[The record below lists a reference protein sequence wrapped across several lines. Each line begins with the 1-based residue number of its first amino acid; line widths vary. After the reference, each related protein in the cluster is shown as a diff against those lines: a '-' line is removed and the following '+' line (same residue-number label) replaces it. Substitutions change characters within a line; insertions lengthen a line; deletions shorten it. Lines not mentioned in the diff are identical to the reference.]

1 MDTHGTGGF
10 FDLKLIPQFDG
21 SHGQSVVEW
30 LQTVELICKLR
41 KVEDVASVIPL
52 RLIGGALAVYLQLS
66 DKERGSVEKLKA
78 SLLAAFAV
86 DPFVAYEQFKERNL
100 RANELPD
107 VFLADLRRL
116 ASLFGGIP
124 EKAVACAF
132 VSGLP
137 DNSESDLNAC
147 QSNHRG
153 RSSLQNDRRLPRRW
167 GFGSKAANRHFNIA
181 LLPLRLAEPLR
192 QGLPGT
198 ETGSCLRPAERGTK
212 SPTSSTESWTQ
223 GVWNRCFPLPGKRRR
238 EVGISASLLPRC
250 PLIEALPTV
259 QLHVDGVQREV
270 LVDTGCSKCVA
281 HVSCCKRWRKKPA
294 SVIAVDGREFQCEG
308 TGTAHLR
315 ATGGVPVEVR
325 IIVTH
330 VKPLGFDFIL
340 GMNGITALGGV
351 IVDDQRRVQ
360 LGSRS
365 SVACTAIDVDLKLDE
380 RDFAVSYSADTRSWT
395 AVWKWSEGAEPGVLR
410 NTAEEYHLADG
421 ARAPYKEEL
430 ETWIRN
436 GWLVPYD
443 ESKYGAAKGLV
454 PLTAVVQRNKSKV
467 RPVMDFRE
475 LNDYIETHTAD
486 SDVCAQKLR
495 EWRRQGAN
503 VSVIDLNKAYLQIR
517 IDESLWPYQTVVFKR
532 RRYCL
537 TRLGFGLNVAPLIMK
552 AVVKCVLSQ
561 DPNVEKGTSAYI
573 DDILVNEDVV
583 GAGQGLAR
591 ARSDDVEERQP
602 SPHCA
607 RPIDSPEKL
616 REWRRQGANVSVIDL
631 NKAYLQIRID
641 ESLWPYQAVVFK
653 QRRYCPTRLGF
664 GLNVAPLIMKAV
676 VKCVLSQDLNV
687 EKGTSSYIDDILVNE
702 DVVGAGQVEQ
712 HLARYGLSCKAH
724 ERVADGARVLGLR
737 VWREHGRMTWKRD
750 NQVPTVPDR
759 LTRRVVFS
767 YCGKLVGH
775 LPVCGWLRVATAFAK
790 RKANDA
796 TASWDEVID
805 DDELRT
811 LLLET
816 AAEVKAA
823 SEMLI
828 RRRIGIVLSLV
839 EECGLNLNISLVRS
853 ADNKADALTRIP
865 QRWSGSPKTSV
876 PVCAPTVDSC
886 VEQIIAKIHH
896 DAGHPGVR
904 RTLYFARRVCP
915 TVSRQ
920 QVRQVVINCEAC
932 QSINPAP
939 VRWRHG
945 RLNVEKVWQR
955 LGMDVT
961 HFGGRPYLTLIDCG
975 PSRFAIWRPLR
986 LHTSADV
993 VGQLETVFY
1002 ERGAPEQL
1010 LTDNDTAFRSKA
1022 FAQLAARWDVRMRFR
1037 CAHVPS
1043 GNGIVERC
1051 HRTVKVI
1058 AARKGCSIAEAVY
1071 LYNITPRDDRTS
1083 QAAPANGVYKYAVRI
1098 REVDVSSKEG
1108 SQESSPY
1115 AAGDAVWV
1123 KPPGIQCDRRYQ
1135 TGTVTDVISSQA
1147 VEVDGFPRHVR
1158 DLRPRAPV
1166 VDPTSALEDSQDDE
1180 IILTFPTRS
1189 ETAETLS
1196 GQVDD
1201 PPEQEPRRSA
1211 RIRKPR
1217 TFACCDCVS
1226 GGSVPNNKSG
1236 NG

>member
-1 MDTHGTGGF
+1 M
-10 FDLKLIPQFDG
+10 
-21 SHGQSVVEW
+21 E
-30 LQTVELICKLR
+30 
-41 KVEDVASVIPL
+41 
-52 RLIGGALAVYLQLS
+52 
-66 DKERGSVEKLKA
+66 ER
-78 SLLAAFAV
+78 
-86 DPFVAYEQFKERNL
+86 
-100 RANELPD
+100 
-107 VFLADLRRL
+107 
-116 ASLFGGIP
+116 
-124 EKAVACAF
+124 
-132 VSGLP
+132 
-137 DNSESDLNAC
+137 
-147 QSNHRG
+147 
-153 RSSLQNDRRLPRRW
+153 
-167 GFGSKAANRHFNIA
+167 
-181 LLPLRLAEPLR
+181 
-192 QGLPGT
+192 
-198 ETGSCLRPAERGTK
+198 
-212 SPTSSTESWTQ
+212 
-223 GVWNRCFPLPGKRRR
+223 
-238 EVGISASLLPRC
+238 
-250 PLIEALPTV
+250 
-259 QLHVDGVQREV
+259 
-270 LVDTGCSKCVA
+270 A
-281 HVSCCKRWRKKPA
+281 HK
-294 SVIAVDGREFQCEG
+294 REFQCEG
-308 TGTAHLR
+308 SGTAHLR

-365 SVACTAIDVDLKLDE
+365 FVACTAIDVDLKLDE

-421 ARAPYKEEL
+421 ARAPYEEEL

-583 GAGQGLAR
+583 GAGQ
-591 ARSDDVEERQP
+591 VE
-602 SPHCA
+602 
-607 RPIDSPEKL
+607 L
-616 REWRRQGANVSVIDL
+616 
-631 NKAYLQIRID
+631 
-641 ESLWPYQAVVFK
+641 
-653 QRRYCPTRLGF
+653 
-664 GLNVAPLIMKAV
+664 
-676 VKCVLSQDLNV
+676 
-687 EKGTSSYIDDILVNE
+687 
-702 DVVGAGQVEQ
+702 

-811 LLLET
+811 LLLEI
-816 AAEVKAA
+816 AAEVNVRDPARGRWDVSGKEARVWVDASSLAVGVALEVGGSIVEDAAWLRRDEACHINMAELDAVIKGLNLALSWQMNVIELMTDSSTVHRWISDGLSGRTRLKTKAA

-896 DAGHPGVR
+896 DAR
-904 RTLYFARRVCP
+904 
-915 TVSRQ
+915 
-920 QVRQVVINCEAC
+920 
-932 QSINPAP
+932 
-939 VRWRHG
+939 
-945 RLNVEKVWQR
+945 
-955 LGMDVT
+955 
-961 HFGGRPYLTLIDCG
+961 
-975 PSRFAIWRPLR
+975 PSRREANAL
-986 LHTSADV
+986 
-993 VGQLETVFY
+993 
-1002 ERGAPEQL
+1002 
-1010 LTDNDTAFRSKA
+1010 FRQA
-1022 FAQLAARWDVRMRFR
+1022 GMPD
-1037 CAHVPS
+1037 C
-1043 GNGIVERC
+1043 VE
-1051 HRTVKVI
+1051 
-1058 AARKGCSIAEAVY
+1058 
-1071 LYNITPRDDRTS
+1071 
-1083 QAAPANGVYKYAVRI
+1083 
-1098 REVDVSSKEG
+1098 
-1108 SQESSPY
+1108 
-1115 AAGDAVWV
+1115 AAGSA
-1123 KPPGIQCDRRYQ
+1123 
-1135 TGTVTDVISSQA
+1135 S
-1147 VEVDGFPRHVR
+1147 RHQ
-1158 DLRPRAPV
+1158 L
-1166 VDPTSALEDSQDDE
+1166 
-1180 IILTFPTRS
+1180 
-1189 ETAETLS
+1189 
-1196 GQVDD
+1196 
-1201 PPEQEPRRSA
+1201 
-1211 RIRKPR
+1211 
-1217 TFACCDCVS
+1217 
-1226 GGSVPNNKSG
+1226 
-1236 NG
+1236 